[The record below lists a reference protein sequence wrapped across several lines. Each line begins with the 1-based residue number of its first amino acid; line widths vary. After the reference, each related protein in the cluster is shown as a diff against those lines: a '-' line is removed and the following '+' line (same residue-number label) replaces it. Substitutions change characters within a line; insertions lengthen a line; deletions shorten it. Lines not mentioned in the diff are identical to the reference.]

1 LPGFTQISLRG
12 DIAIEAFD
20 HDVEE
25 LALLITSGEPIPVD
39 AANRFHR
46 DQPLFVLFS
55 RGSFPQNISRST
67 AALLLLLRERSMT
80 VEEAHAKLVYALGV
94 EPEDIAIA
102 DLADILQGLFWEG
115 IVGVD
120 ENFHSLG
127 KNDPQNLQVTEMF
140 HEQEA

>member
-1 LPGFTQISLRG
+1 
-12 DIAIEAFD
+12 
-20 HDVEE
+20 
-25 LALLITSGEPIPVD
+25 
-39 AANRFHR
+39 
-46 DQPLFVLFS
+46 
-55 RGSFPQNISRST
+55 
-67 AALLLLLRERSMT
+67 MT
-80 VEEAHAKLVYALGV
+80 VEEAHAKLVCALGV

-127 KNDPQNLQVTEMF
+127 ENDPQNLQVTEMF

>member
-1 LPGFTQISLRG
+1 VNPY
-12 DIAIEAFD
+12 
-20 HDVEE
+20 
-25 LALLITSGEPIPVD
+25 
-39 AANRFHR
+39 
-46 DQPLFVLFS
+46 
-55 RGSFPQNISRST
+55 RST

-127 KNDPQNLQVTEMF
+127 ENDPQSLQVREMF